1 MSAALSKQR
10 SSDDEIAAPAPSQ
23 PSAENQEW
31 IRTTLARIAEGGREE
46 EVAAWRA
53 AAAEREAARLASLG
67 QTSRIEHEED
77 GQ

>member
-1 MSAALSKQR
+1 MSAGLSQHR
-10 SSDDEIAAPAPSQ
+10 LWDDEPAAPSPSK

-53 AAAEREAARLASLG
+53 AAAKREAARLASLG
-67 QTSRIEHEED
+67 QTSRTEHEED
-77 GQ
+77 GL

>member
-1 MSAALSKQR
+1 MSAGLSQHR
-10 SSDDEIAAPAPSQ
+10 WWDDEPAAPAPSK

-31 IRTTLARIAEGGREE
+31 IRAALARIAQGGREE
-46 EVAAWRA
+46 EVASWRA

>member
-1 MSAALSKQR
+1 MSAGLSQHR
-10 SSDDEIAAPAPSQ
+10 WWDDEPAAPAPR
-23 PSAENQEW
+23 PENQEW

-53 AAAEREAARLASLG
+53 AAAAREAARLAFIG
-67 QTSRIEHEED
+67 QTSRAEHEED